1 MMIFKR
7 VFFFI
12 LLFALGNCGYEPIYS
27 KKEKFDTAIQSFEL
41 EGDKKLNR
49 KIASSLGLKNQ
60 IDTTG
65 YKLIINSNKTF
76 RAVTKDSAGNTSVY
90 KTQITVKVSLIDG
103 DKVYKEKTFVSEFT
117 YNNMDNKFDLSQY
130 QKDIEINLI
139 NKIIEKI
146 FLFLTL

>member
-12 LLFALGNCGYEPIYS
+12 LLFTLWNCGYEPLYS

-90 KTQITVKVSLIDG
+90 KTQITVKVSLMDG
-103 DKVYKEKTFVSEFT
+103 DKVYKEKIFVSEFT
-117 YNNMDNKFDLSQY
+117 YNNIDNKFDLSQY